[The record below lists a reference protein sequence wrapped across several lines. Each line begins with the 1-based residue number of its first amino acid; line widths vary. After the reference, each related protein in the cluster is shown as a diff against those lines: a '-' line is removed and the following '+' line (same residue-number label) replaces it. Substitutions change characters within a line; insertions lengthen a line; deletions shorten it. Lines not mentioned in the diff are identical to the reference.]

1 MAGNHSRA
9 FAVPFPEP
17 LVESF
22 GEVLRRLQKLLLP
35 STDAPHNSLHLFL
48 PWRLLRLPRL
58 EREIM
63 KSLQFEYCVIN
74 QPCLLPAYLV
84 HGPRIQV
91 LHHAASFHPEVPE
104 LVSQHHLRARLCHRR
119 PPLFADKAQVSC

>member
-1 MAGNHSRA
+1 MLNHKVALESCGLFYNYIDRVAGNHSRA

-35 STDAPHNSLHLFL
+35 STDAPHNALHLFL

-58 EREIM
+58 EREITENQ
-63 KSLQFEYCVIN
+63 QFEYCVIN
-74 QPCLLPAYLV
+74 
-84 HGPRIQV
+84 
-91 LHHAASFHPEVPE
+91 
-104 LVSQHHLRARLCHRR
+104 
-119 PPLFADKAQVSC
+119 